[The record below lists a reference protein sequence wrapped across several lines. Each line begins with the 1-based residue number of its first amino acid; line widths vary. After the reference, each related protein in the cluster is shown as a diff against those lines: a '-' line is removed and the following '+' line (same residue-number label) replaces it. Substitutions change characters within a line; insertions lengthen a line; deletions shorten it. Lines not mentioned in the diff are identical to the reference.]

1 MKREIKLTKKQAIK
15 LIDMRLA
22 RVFDY
27 TDTKERFEI
36 VEDLVLYLAKAH
48 GNLIVDYKEKKK

>member
-1 MKREIKLTKKQAIK
+1 
-15 LIDMRLA
+15 MRLA